1 MKKIKI
7 ERSMKLRNE
16 DFKGRS
22 KYDIVTGLDQADSSW
37 IDSFGKQA
45 TNIGVRT
52 VKTQRANDAAIK
64 DHWAKT
70 LQMPARSPIV

>member
-22 KYDIVTGLDQADSSW
+22 KYDIVTGLDQGDKAW

-45 TNIGVRT
+45 TNSGIRT
-52 VKTQRANDAAIK
+52 VKTQRANDDAMK
-64 DHWAKT
+64 SHWAAT
-70 LQMPARSPIV
+70 LNRASQSPIV

>member
-16 DFKGRS
+16 EFKNRS
-22 KYDIVTGLDQADSSW
+22 KYDIVTGVNQADSAW

-45 TNIGVRT
+45 LQAGVKT
-52 VKTQRANDAAIK
+52 AKTQRMGDNAIRN
-64 DHWAKT
+64 HWAKT
-70 LQMPARSPIV
+70 LNM